1 MQADKNNLPAQS
13 LNIELTEEIAEGD
26 YANFAIIGHSPH
38 EFVFDFV
45 RVLPNMGKGK
55 VKSRIIMHPQQAK
68 MLLHALRENIRLY
81 EQSFGTIKDETQQMP
96 PVQFNTPKGQA

>member
-1 MQADKNNLPAQS
+1 MQPDKNNAPVQS
-13 LNIELTEEIAEGD
+13 LNIELTEEMAEGD
-26 YANFAIIGHSPH
+26 YVNFAIIGHSPQ

-55 VKSRIIMHPQQAK
+55 VKSRVLMHPQQAK

-81 EQSFGTIKDETQQMP
+81 EQSFGTIKDEMNQVP